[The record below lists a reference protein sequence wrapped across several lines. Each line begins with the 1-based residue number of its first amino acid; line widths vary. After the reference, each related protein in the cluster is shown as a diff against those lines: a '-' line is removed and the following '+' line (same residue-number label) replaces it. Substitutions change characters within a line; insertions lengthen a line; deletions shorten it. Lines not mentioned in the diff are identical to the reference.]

1 MNKTEKDKLQ
11 IELIQAFQMITRQ
24 QLKGAKQ
31 LNGLDRLQATI
42 AGAYSA
48 LYREG
53 MSERIKR
60 GIAERKKRLERE
72 AKDNGNTDN
81 SN

>member
-1 MNKTEKDKLQ
+1 MDKLEKDKLQ

-53 MSERIKR
+53 MSERVKR
-60 GIAERKKRLERE
+60 GIAERKKRLDRE
-72 AKDNGNTDN
+72 AKDNRNTDC

>member
-1 MNKTEKDKLQ
+1 MKKSEKDKLQ
-11 IELIQAFQMITRQ
+11 IELINAFQLITRQ
-24 QLKGAKQ
+24 QLRGAKQ

-42 AGAYSA
+42 AGAYRE

-60 GIAERKKRLERE
+60 GIAERKKRLDRE
-72 AKDNGNTDN
+72 AKDNGNTDS